1 MEASRYSVATST
13 SASADPRRTMRSG
26 TRDTVRLSQVVFLHI
41 VPEGPK
47 AHAEQLGRL
56 DLHAPCSLQRLGD
69 VAHLDFLDVRLEIKA
84 GLRERFE
91 CCAAGARQTA

>member
-1 MEASRYSVATST
+1 
-13 SASADPRRTMRSG
+13 
-26 TRDTVRLSQVVFLHI
+26 VRFSQVVFLHV

-56 DLHAPCSLQRLGD
+56 DLHAPGSLQRLGD

-84 GLRERFE
+84 
-91 CCAAGARQTA
+91 